1 MVYPATGSKLTGE
14 GDINRTGSHVSTN
27 IIIEVNGNA
36 VGAVKQLSINEARR
50 ITQIDEVG
58 TDGHIDSVPSQ
69 STNITGS
76 CQRTRFDGLRIT
88 AAFSRPYIHLAA
100 QRIPFD
106 IVIKDLFAATG
117 AAHGADPNEAT
128 VLFTT
133 LKNVWISKVSSTY
146 RSDDFVIVDDM
157 DWEAE
162 HIYSRVVSGAN
173 VVGAITGGRQI
184 PGLSLNSFEQAAD
197 RGERRGALDGAGLLL
212 AGIEGA

>member
-1 MVYPATGSKLTGE
+1 MVYPATGSILTGE
-14 GDINRTGSHVSTN
+14 GDINRTGTHVSTN
-27 IIIEVNGNA
+27 IIIEVDGNA
-36 VGAVKQLSINEARR
+36 IGAVRQLSINEARR

-88 AAFSRPYIHLAA
+88 AAFSRPFIHVAA

-106 IVIKDLFAATG
+106 LVIKDLFSATG
-117 AAHGADPNEAT
+117 ASHDVDPDGAT

-162 HIYSRVVSGAN
+162 HIYSRVAEAN
-173 VVGAITGGRQI
+173 VVQAVTGGRQI
-184 PGLSLNSFEQAAD
+184 PSLSLNSFEQAAD
-197 RGERRGALDGAGLLL
+197 RGDRRGALDGAGLLL